1 MNVLFVLVDAFRADR
16 ASGLDRRCKTP
27 VLDELRRRSTYFT
40 NAFAPAS
47 MTTCCTASILTGTYP
62 FVHGIRSLADAS
74 LRPDLPTLAERF
86 REGGYRTWAE
96 VTGPL
101 APMTGL
107 DRGFDE
113 YTHRE
118 YSDTLDTSW
127 GETLI
132 RRLAAETPS
141 PWFGFLHLWELH
153 NPRRVT
159 PEYDQAEFGLSLYD
173 RAVSS
178 LDAQLGRLLARLP
191 EDTALVLTG
200 DHGEYVSDSRAG
212 AVVGRLKEPLK
223 QVKRHVPGARKL
235 RRFMPLLLE
244 GADRMRGG
252 GGEVTLN
259 WLGHGYHVY
268 DYLVRVPL
276 LLHDHSLFPRGAE
289 HQELVSH
296 VDLFPT
302 LVSAFGLPQ
311 GERNTLSGRD
321 LTPLL
326 GSAQDDLDGFHDRAV
341 YVEASG
347 GRTTP
352 RPDQWLTGVR
362 TPRYKYVRGLFNE
375 ELPEELYDLASDPAE
390 QTNLADRQPEL
401 AAELRGRLHA
411 LTEASS
417 EEPEIDTSYTPEQQ
431 AELERR
437 LTDLG
442 YLE

>member
-1 MNVLFVLVDAFRADR
+1 L
-16 ASGLDRRCKTP
+16 
-27 VLDELRRRSTYFT
+27 
-40 NAFAPAS
+40 
-47 MTTCCTASILTGTYP
+47 
-62 FVHGIRSLADAS
+62 
-74 LRPDLPTLAERF
+74 
-86 REGGYRTWAE
+86 
-96 VTGPL
+96 
-101 APMTGL
+101 
-107 DRGFDE
+107 
-113 YTHRE
+113 
-118 YSDTLDTSW
+118 
-127 GETLI
+127 
-132 RRLAAETPS
+132 
-141 PWFGFLHLWELH
+141 LH
-153 NPRRVT
+153 
-159 PEYDQAEFGLSLYD
+159 
-173 RAVSS
+173 
-178 LDAQLGRLLARLP
+178 
-191 EDTALVLTG
+191 
-200 DHGEYVSDSRAG
+200 
-212 AVVGRLKEPLK
+212 
-223 QVKRHVPGARKL
+223 
-235 RRFMPLLLE
+235 

-276 LLHDHSLFPRGAE
+276 LLHNPGLFPRGAE

-311 GERNTLSGRD
+311 GDRNSLSGRD

-326 GSAQDDLDGFHDRAV
+326 GTKDDLDGFHDRAV

-375 ELPEELYDLASDPAE
+375 KLPEELYDLASDPAE
-390 QTNLADRQPEL
+390 QTNLVDHQPEL
-401 AAELRGRLHA
+401 VAELRDRLRA
-411 LTEASS
+411 LTEASG